1 MKIMILKIL
10 HLIEA
15 IEFSLT
21 RLYLLGVYDPN
32 NVFWSID
39 KKYQDRINLLDKNAA
54 DFNKKEYE
62 LIKLKEHR
70 IVWHTEMLRNFT
82 IISWIVSFIF
92 VGEFFEGKR
101 TMMSP
106 IVSVLVTVFYTYR
119 LWNSNK
125 NFEADPLVLE
135 KE

>member
-1 MKIMILKIL
+1 MKILY
-10 HLIEA
+10 LIEA

-39 KKYQDRINLLDKNAA
+39 KKYQDRINLLDKTAA

-82 IISWIVSFIF
+82 IIAWIVCIIC
-92 VGEFFEGKR
+92 GAEFLDGNR
-101 TMMSP
+101 TINWVVIST
-106 IVSVLVTVFYTYR
+106 LVTIFYSYR
-119 LWNSNK
+119 LWNANK
-125 NFEADPLVLE
+125 KFEADPLILE
-135 KE
+135 NN